1 MNKNISLRRKLL
13 FSLLLPMLFIWGIG
27 SIGSYYFAYKFA
39 NIAYDRSL
47 ADSARDLARQIT
59 VVNGR
64 ETLDLPPAAE
74 KMFLTDEFD
83 KIYLKVTNSDGE
95 LLAGEPNLPSP
106 AVHSRS
112 NDLIMHDGLLLG
124 RKLRIASRYYL
135 PLKSQSK
142 RPVLVQAAETLNKRK
157 ILANEILTA
166 LVLPQLLLI
175 LSASLVVWLGISSGL
190 QPLQH
195 LRSEI
200 TARSHRDLSPVEG
213 GHAPMEVL
221 PIIDSIN
228 GLMARLDEAMSAQ
241 QSFVS
246 NAAHQLRTPVA
257 GLITRID
264 LALRQTDSGSL
275 LHSLQQLRVSSERIA
290 RLVSQMLDLAK
301 AGPDVNKTPELR
313 PLNLTETVQEATK
326 AWFSQALGKKID
338 IGYEGPNEEIMING
352 DKFLMKILLDN
363 LLDNALRYSPPGSSV
378 TTKLEKNGSIIL
390 SVEDNGPGIPV
401 EERDLVFQRFYR
413 ILGNNA
419 EGSGLGL
426 SIVKE
431 IANLHEATVAIDGTG
446 GHGGTAVKL
455 IFNRSHAQNRDRS
468 RANY

>member
-13 FSLLLPMLFIWGIG
+13 LWLLLPMLFIWCIG

-47 ADSARDLARQIT
+47 ADSARDLTRQIII
-59 VVNGR
+59 VNGR
-64 ETLDLPPAAE
+64 DALDLPPAAE

-83 KIYLKVTNSDGE
+83 KIYFKVTNSDGE
-95 LLAGEPNLPSP
+95 LLAGEPKLLAPPVNTGGN
-106 AVHSRS
+106 A
-112 NDLIMHDGLLLG
+112 LIMHDGMVQG
-124 RKLRIASRYYL
+124 RKVRIASRYYL
-135 PLKSQSK
+135 PSKSQSK
-142 RPVLVQAAETLNKRK
+142 RPFLVQAAETFNKRR

-175 LSASLVVWLGISSGL
+175 LSASIAVWLGISRGL

-195 LRSEI
+195 LRREI
-200 TARSHRDLSPVEG
+200 TARSHLDLSPVEE

-228 GLMARLDEAMSAQ
+228 GLMARLDKAMSAQ
-241 QSFVS
+241 QRFVS

-264 LALRQTDSGSL
+264 LALRHTDSESL
-275 LHSLQQLRVSSERIA
+275 LHSLQQLRMSSERIS

-301 AGPDVNKTPELR
+301 VGSDANKTPELK
-313 PLNLTETVQEATK
+313 PLNLTETVQEVTK
-326 AWFSQALGKKID
+326 AWFSHALGKKID
-338 IGYEGPNEEIMING
+338 IGYEGLNEEIMING

-401 EERDLVFQRFYR
+401 EERDSVFQRFYR

-431 IANLHEATVAIDGTG
+431 IANLHEATVAFDDPGD
-446 GHGGTAVKL
+446 HGGTVVKL
-455 IFNRSHAQNRDRS
+455 TFHQSQAQNWNRHRTND
-468 RANY
+468 

>member
-1 MNKNISLRRKLL
+1 MNKNISLRRKLIVR
-13 FSLLLPMLFIWGIG
+13 LLLPMLFIWCIG

-47 ADSARDLARQIT
+47 ADSARDLARQVTI
-59 VVNGR
+59 VNGR

-83 KIYLKVTNSDGE
+83 KIFLKVTNSEGD
-95 LLAGEPNLPSP
+95 LLAGEHNLPSP
-106 AVHSRS
+106 AVTSDS
-112 NDLIMHDGLLLG
+112 DALIMHDGIVQG
-124 RKLRIASRYYL
+124 RKVRIASRYYL
-135 PLKSQSK
+135 PSKSQSK

-175 LSASLVVWLGISSGL
+175 LSASLVVWLGISRGL
-190 QPLQH
+190 QPLEH

-200 TARSHRDLSPVEG
+200 TARSHRDLSPVEE

-221 PIIDSIN
+221 PLIDSIN
-228 GLMARLDEAMSAQ
+228 GLMARLDNAMSAQ
-241 QSFVS
+241 QRFVS

-257 GLITRID
+257 GLITQID
-264 LALRQTDSGSL
+264 LALRQSDSESL
-275 LHSLQQLRVSSERIA
+275 FRSLQQLRISSERIA

-301 AGPDVNKTPELR
+301 VGPDADKMPELK
-313 PLNLTETVQEATK
+313 PLDLTETVQETTK
-326 AWFSQALGKKID
+326 TWFSHALGKKID
-338 IGYEGPNEEIMING
+338 IGYEGPNEEIIING

-363 LLDNALRYSPPGSSV
+363 LLDNALRYCPPGSSV
-378 TTKLEKNGSIIL
+378 TTKLEKNGNIIL

-401 EERDLVFQRFYR
+401 EERDSVFQRFYR

-431 IANLHEATVAIDGTG
+431 IANLHEANVAIDDPADHQGTV
-446 GHGGTAVKL
+446 VKL
-455 IFNRSHAQNRDRS
+455 IFHPHST
-468 RANY
+468 

>member
-1 MNKNISLRRKLL
+1 MSKNISLRRKLL
-13 FSLLLPMLFIWGIG
+13 FWLLLPMLFFWGIG

-47 ADSARDLARQIT
+47 ADSARDLTRQIT
-59 VVNGR
+59 IVNGR
-64 ETLDLPPAAE
+64 EALDLPPAAE
-74 KMFLTDEFD
+74 RMFLTDEYD
-83 KIYLKVTNSDGE
+83 KIYLKVTNSDGG
-95 LLAGEPNLPSP
+95 LLAGEPDLPSP
-106 AVHSRS
+106 PVNSGS
-112 NDLIMHDGLLLG
+112 NDLIMHDGLLHG

-135 PLKSQSK
+135 PSKSQSK

-157 ILANEILTA
+157 IMANEILTA

-175 LSASLVVWLGISSGL
+175 LSALLVVWLGISRGL

-195 LRSEI
+195 LRREI
-200 TARSHRDLSPVEG
+200 TARSHRDLSPVED

-241 QSFVS
+241 QRFVS

-264 LALRQTDSGSL
+264 LALRHTDRESL
-275 LHSLQQLRVSSERIA
+275 LHSLQQLRMSAERIA

-301 AGPDVNKTPELR
+301 VGPDANKMPELKL
-313 PLNLTETVQEATK
+313 LNLTETLQEVTK
-326 AWFSQALGKKID
+326 AWFSHALEKKID
-338 IGYEGPNEEIMING
+338 IGYEGPTDKIIING

-378 TTKLEKNGSIIL
+378 TTKLEKNGGIIL

-401 EERDLVFQRFYR
+401 EERDSVFQRFYR

-431 IANLHEATVAIDGTG
+431 IANLHEASVVIDDPGD
-446 GHGGTAVKL
+446 HGGTVVKL
-455 IFNRSHAQNRDRS
+455 IFHQSAP
-468 RANY
+468 

>member
-1 MNKNISLRRKLL
+1 MNKHISLRRKLL
-13 FSLLLPMLFIWGIG
+13 FWLLLPMLFFWGIG
-27 SIGSYYFAYKFA
+27 SVGSYYFAYKFA

-47 ADSARDLARQIT
+47 ADSARDLTKQIT
-59 VVNGR
+59 IVNGR
-64 ETLDLPPAAE
+64 EVLDLPPAAE

-83 KIYLKVTNSDGE
+83 KIYLKVTSSDGT
-95 LLAGEPNLPSP
+95 LLAGDPNLPSP
-106 AVHSRS
+106 PVNSDR
-112 NDLIMHDGLLLG
+112 NDLIMHDGTLQG

-135 PLKSQSK
+135 PSKSQSK

-157 ILANEILTA
+157 IMANEILTA

-175 LSASLVVWLGISSGL
+175 LSALLVVWFGIGKGL

-195 LRSEI
+195 LRREI

-221 PIIDSIN
+221 PIIESIN
-228 GLMARLDEAMSAQ
+228 GLMARLDKAMSAQ
-241 QSFVS
+241 QRFVS

-264 LALRQTDSGSL
+264 LALRQTDRESL
-275 LHSLQQLRVSSERIA
+275 LHSLQQLRMSAERIA

-301 AGPDVNKTPELR
+301 VGHEANRMPELK
-313 PLNLTETVQEATK
+313 PLNLTETVQEVTK
-326 AWFSQALGKKID
+326 AWFSIALGKKID

-352 DKFLMKILLDN
+352 DKFLIKILLDN

-401 EERDLVFQRFYR
+401 EERDSVFQRFYR
-413 ILGNNA
+413 ILGNNV

-431 IANLHEATVAIDGTG
+431 IADMHKATAAIDDPGK
-446 GHGGTAVKL
+446 HGGTVVKL
-455 IFNRSHAQNRDRS
+455 IFRQMTL
-468 RANY
+468 